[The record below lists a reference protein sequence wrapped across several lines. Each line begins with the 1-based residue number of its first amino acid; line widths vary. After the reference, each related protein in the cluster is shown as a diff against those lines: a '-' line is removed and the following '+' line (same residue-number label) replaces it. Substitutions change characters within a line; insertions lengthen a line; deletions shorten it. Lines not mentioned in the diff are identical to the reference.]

1 MIDSGMR
8 VNLYGTSSSS
18 YYIIIID
25 IIMIMIIIII
35 IHCSQN
41 LSSHW
46 LRAHS

>member
-8 VNLYGTSSSS
+8 VNLYVTSSSS

-25 IIMIMIIIII
+25 IIIIIIIIII
-35 IHCSQN
+35 IHCSHN